1 MAESQWVYLFD
12 RQNGNALMHA
22 TVLEDGQ
29 KMPDNGTTVVC
40 PNGLYDPY
48 FDEQAQ
54 TWKSITK
61 EEWEAKHTQK
71 PVVPSQADK
80 VMNDLGLQM
89 AQLTAENKQLKQ
101 SINQLGLQLAQL
113 TMKDKKE
120 NGGN

>member
-12 RQNGNALMHA
+12 RQNGNALMYA

-101 SINQLGLQLAQL
+101 SINQLGLQLAQ
-113 TMKDKKE
+113 
-120 NGGN
+120 

>member
-1 MAESQWVYLFD
+1 MAEKIYLYD
-12 RQNGNALMHA
+12 RANGNKRRYAIYLD
-22 TVLEDGQ
+22 DGQ
-29 KMPDNGTTVVC
+29 AMPDSATTVVC
-40 PNGLYDPY
+40 PDGLYDPC

-54 TWKSITK
+54 TWKGITK
-61 EEWEAKHTQK
+61 EEWEAKLPQK

-80 VMNDLGLQM
+80 VMNNLGLQM

-101 SINQLGLQLAQL
+101 SVNQLGLQLAQV

>member
-12 RQNGNALMHA
+12 RQNGNALMYA

-61 EEWEAKHTQK
+61 EEWEAKYPQK

-89 AQLTAENKQLKQ
+89 AQLAAENKQLKQ